1 MALAAPITDAV
12 DLHFDGDPDCAREQ
26 FARSLETHLAGTTAP
41 RPVRAT
47 LRLRRDRPTR
57 WTADLSLETAGSR
70 SNRRLTGA
78 TCFEVCDA
86 AAFVTAVVVDPAV
99 LARPRP
105 RKPPPTPVPDPFA
118 APDPAPGPDLTIK
131 PDPPPVLGPTTA
143 ADPPAPA
150 TFAPGPPPP
159 APSPTDTPALD
170 PAPDAPAARP
180 RRPRGFVRLGGG
192 VEALGLPWVGPQVAL
207 AGGLLGRAWRSELA
221 ATYRAPSRVLAADA
235 PGVGAWIRM
244 WTLAAR
250 GCGVLRPERLELG
263 LCGGIEAG
271 QAIGEAYGYPG
282 ARRDPI
288 PWLAVTLGPTLS
300 WSPRRWFAVWFA
312 PELAIPALRG
322 RFSAAGLGTLY
333 RIHAVSLRLGLGLE
347 LRFF

>member
-57 WTADLSLETAGSR
+57 WTADLSLETAGTR

-118 APDPAPGPDLTIK
+118 TPDPAPVPDS
-131 PDPPPVLGPTTA
+131 TTTP
-143 ADPPAPA
+143 DPPAPA
-150 TFAPGPPPP
+150 ASDPGPPPP
-159 APSPTDTPALD
+159 APSPAPTADAPRPALD
-170 PAPDAPAARP
+170 STLAVPAARP

-192 VEALGLPWVGPQVAL
+192 FEALGLPWVGPQVAL

-250 GCGVLRPERLELG
+250 GCGVLRPGRLELG

-288 PWLAVTLGPTLS
+288 PWLAVTFGPTLS